1 MRVNR
6 RWQRVWTLGFVLAPC
21 AAAGTARAQAPEAAI
36 ICEDGEARL
45 VGTDADWVYVSTD
58 EGVVVVYA
66 DDEAR
71 QSANENA
78 VRCRDEDGGSV
89 LGSAATVGIDDPRQP
104 NAADPCSVEEAGP
117 LAQDLELVLAMNL
130 DEFCDWFPGDRAVVF
145 PAPRA
150 NVPDVLNVEELIPE
164 MELDPYAPPP
174 EALDPAEAVPTFEW
188 AAASRSIGAR
198 GIADDALPAALERA
212 GLYGCDASGEGSGG
226 GGGWQWALFG
236 LLGLVA
242 RRRIGGAR

>member
-6 RWQRVWTLGFVLAPC
+6 RWHRVWTLGFVLAAC
-21 AAAGTARAQAPEAAI
+21 TATGTALAQDREAAI

-71 QSANENA
+71 QSADDNA

-104 NAADPCSVEEAGP
+104 NAADPCRVEEAGP

-174 EALDPAEAVPTFEW
+174 EALDAAEAVPAFGW
-188 AAASRSIGAR
+188 AVASRSIGAR
-198 GIADDALPAALERA
+198 GIADDALPAAIERA
-212 GLYGCDASGEGSGG
+212 ELYGCDARGGSSEGGSG
-226 GGGWQWALFG
+226 WQLAVFG
-236 LLGLVA
+236 LIGLLA
-242 RRRIGGAR
+242 RRRTGGAR